1 MAVTVS
7 RSTVVAFGWISQYCL
22 LHAWEDLLVGVV
34 VIPVCICAI
43 SYLEI
48 QLQERTEYVA
58 APPL

>member
-22 LHAWEDLLVGVV
+22 LHAWEDLLVAGV